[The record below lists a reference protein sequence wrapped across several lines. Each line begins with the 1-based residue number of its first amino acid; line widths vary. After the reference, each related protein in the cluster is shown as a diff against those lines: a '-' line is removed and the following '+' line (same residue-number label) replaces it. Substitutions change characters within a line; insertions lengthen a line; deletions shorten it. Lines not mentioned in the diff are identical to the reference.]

1 METAPFLV
9 PLVILVPAIG
19 TFINFFWG
27 AKMGE
32 RAAAYIAVAAAAF
45 TFVVS
50 LWIFG
55 YLVATHG
62 HPIVVDP
69 APFFNGW
76 LRIGGDMPLNMPWQ
90 FRVDTLTGNM
100 LLVVTGVGTLIHIYS
115 VGYIHGDPKA
125 PIFMAYL
132 NMFLAFMLI
141 LVTGNNLL
149 MMFVGWE
156 GVGLCSFL
164 LIGYWWDKKGEK
176 GWQNSNAARKAMI
189 LNRVGDF
196 GILMAIF
203 LTFWTFGTADYYSSG
218 EVNSPCAALEA
229 VIHDGH
235 ETGADVS
242 SYEDAL
248 HTFEEN
254 SHSVCVASHGAAE
267 HSEEPTVE
275 GEVPAEEHGEV
286 AEEHGEVA
294 ASEEHGEEAAH
305 GETHYA
311 ASDLDNSAFIYPGQ
325 FGIFRQAEILFS
337 LEPAVYDED
346 GELVSPAEEI
356 PWYLNAAGETVSKD
370 REIEIGGMKL
380 DIKVVVG
387 LIALFLLLG
396 AAGKSA
402 QIPLFVWL
410 PDAMAG
416 PTPVSALMHAA
427 TMVTAG
433 VYLLVRSSTFLE
445 LVPEVRAV
453 VAIIGAA
460 TALVAGIIAVGQ
472 WDIKRVLAFSTVSQ
486 LGFMVASI
494 GVGGYVAAMFHL
506 TTHAVFKALLF
517 LGSGAVIH
525 GVEHGHHHVHEHG
538 HHDDEHHDEHHEE
551 EFDAQDMRNMGG
563 LRKKLPFTF
572 YTYMIGTF
580 GLMGLPFFA
589 GFFSKDEI
597 LLTAL
602 NTAFSP
608 DSDPLTATASLVVL
622 TVLTAAA
629 FLTTFYM
636 WRQIQMVFYG
646 EPRSEAANHAGGNS
660 AWMIIPLIVLAYGTI
675 TVGFINYGNGFGLF
689 DWFFPE
695 DGRYWYE
702 HFLAAAIPVVTA
714 HTPPVFNWLLALATS
729 VALPAVAIAFA
740 HSIYAGNKAVVGRN
754 EAEHELGQDPLYASA
769 SSRPLWIAANRRL
782 YWDDLYHA
790 IFLRPYEA
798 IGKFL
803 ATTLDW
809 NFWHDYFHNNIIKK
823 GFDFVGNILAKPVDA
838 GLIDAVVNGTGWL
851 IRLLSRRSR
860 GIQTGYVRTYAVAL
874 FVGVVVVIVLML
886 LPLLTNGS

>member
-1 METAPFLV
+1 METAPLLV
-9 PLVILVPAIG
+9 PLVILVPALG

-32 RAAAYIAVAAAAF
+32 RAAGYIAVAAAAF
-45 TFVVS
+45 TFFVS
-50 LWIFG
+50 MWIFG
-55 YLVATHG
+55 YLNASHG
-62 HPIVVDP
+62 LPVVVDP
-69 APFFNGW
+69 VPFFNGW
-76 LRIGGDMPLNMPWQ
+76 LRIGADAPVNMPWQ

-125 PIFMAYL
+125 TRFFAYL

-164 LIGYWWDKKGEK
+164 LIGYWWDKKGET

-189 LNRVGDF
+189 LNRIGDF

-203 LTFWTFGTADYYSSG
+203 LAFWTFGTVDYYSAG
-218 EVNSPCAALEA
+218 EINSPCYALESA
-229 VIHDGH
+229 GYETELHD
-235 ETGADVS
+235 
-242 SYEDAL
+242 YEAS
-248 HTFEEN
+248 
-254 SHSVCVASHGAAE
+254 SHSVCVGHHAAATEGEHAAEGEVAVEGEAAE
-267 HSEEPTVE
+267 HGTETE
-275 GEVPAEEHGEV
+275 AEHGE
-286 AEEHGEVA
+286 A
-294 ASEEHGEEAAH
+294 ATEEHGEEVAGEH
-305 GETHYA
+305 GGEHLTA
-311 ASDLDNSAFIYPGQ
+311 DQLDNSSFELYQLGMFA
-325 FGIFRQAEILFS
+325 QAERLIALG
-337 LEPAVYDED
+337 D
-346 GELVSPAEEI
+346 GETIQQDINHDGDFDDHNETRSRAIAIGPWTLDVS
-356 PWYLNAAGETVSKD
+356 TV
-370 REIEIGGMKL
+370 IGM
-380 DIKVVVG
+380 
-387 LIALFLLLG
+387 IALFLLLG

-433 VYLLVRSSTFLE
+433 VYLLVRCSTFLE
-445 LVPEVRAV
+445 LVPEARAV
-453 VAIIGAA
+453 VAVIGAT
-460 TALVAGIIAVGQ
+460 TALVAGFIALGQ

-486 LGFMVASI
+486 LGFMVAAI

-525 GVEHGHHHVHEHG
+525 GVEHGHHHVHEHA
-538 HHDDEHHDEHHEE
+538 HHDDEHHDHDEHHEE

-572 YTYMIGTF
+572 ITYLIGTF

-589 GFFSKDEI
+589 GFWSKDEI

-602 NTAFSP
+602 TNAFFGGENVDVLS
-608 DSDPLTATASLVVL
+608 STVALYVFGVL
-622 TVLTAAA
+622 TVAA
-629 FLTTFYM
+629 FFTTFYM

-646 EPRSEAANHAGGNS
+646 EPRSEAANYAGGNS
-660 AWMIIPLIVLAYGTI
+660 AWMIVPLVVLAWGTI
-675 TVGFINYGNGFGLF
+675 TVGFMNYGNGVGLF
-689 DWFFPE
+689 DLFFPE
-695 DGRYWYE
+695 SARYWYE
-702 HFLAAAIPVVTA
+702 HFLASAIPVVAA
-714 HTPPVFNWLLALATS
+714 HEPLTFNWPLAIATS
-729 VALPAVAIAFA
+729 ILLPAVAIAMA
-740 HSIYAGNKAVVGRN
+740 HSIYAGNKAVVDRN
-754 EAEHELGQDPLYASA
+754 EEAHELGKDPLFANA
-769 SSRPLWIAANRRL
+769 GTRPAWVAANRRA

-790 IFLRPYEA
+790 VFLYPYER
-798 IGKFL
+798 IGRFL

-823 GFDFVGNILAKPVDA
+823 GFDALGNFFAKPVDA
-838 GLIDAVVNGTGWL
+838 GVIDFVVNGTGRL
-851 IRLLSRRSR
+851 INFFSGRSR